1 MSDNVM
7 AQEAIETDP
16 GGLVEDATPGE
27 PTRKRLTRRRLTLR
41 RFLRNKL
48 AIAGVVV
55 YLLMILLALLGPLLL
70 PWKFDDV
77 DYNAFLTPPDAVH
90 WFGTTQ
96 GGRDVLALTVRG
108 LGKSLLIGLLVSAIS
123 VSIAATVGSTAA
135 YFGGWTERTALWI
148 IDLLLVIPSFLLIA
162 IITTG
167 GPKGPHAWLLLVLLL
182 AAFSWILDARV
193 VRSLTMSVKEREYV
207 LAAKF
212 MGLAA
217 PKVIF
222 RHILPNISSLLI
234 INATLT
240 VGTAVLAETGLSF
253 FGFGVQ
259 SPDTSLG
266 TLIAEGQ
273 RSATTFPWIF
283 AAPSALLVIMV
294 LSINAIGDGL
304 RDALDPSSQSG
315 GQA

>member
-7 AQEAIETDP
+7 EHDAIETGP
-16 GGLVEDATPGE
+16 EGLDEDLPE
-27 PTRKRLTRRRLTLR
+27 EQKTRKRLTRRRLILR
-41 RFLRNKL
+41 RFLRNRP
-48 AIAGVVV
+48 AIVGVVIYV
-55 YLLMILLALLGPLLL
+55 FLILLALIGPLLL
-70 PWKFDDV
+70 PWNFDDV
-77 DYNAFLTPPDAVH
+77 DYNAFLTPPDSIH
-90 WFGTTQ
+90 WLGTTQ

-123 VSIAATVGSTAA
+123 ASVAATVGSTAA
-135 YFGGWTERTALWI
+135 YFGGWVERGALWI

-162 IITTG
+162 MITTG
-167 GPKGPHAWLLLVLLL
+167 GPKGPHAWLLLVSLL

-234 INATLT
+234 IDATLT
-240 VGTAVLAETGLSF
+240 VGTVRAGRDRTCRSSASAS
-253 FGFGVQ
+253 
-259 SPDTSLG
+259 SPPTP
-266 TLIAEGQ
+266 
-273 RSATTFPWIF
+273 RSAP
-283 AAPSALLVIMV
+283 
-294 LSINAIGDGL
+294 
-304 RDALDPSSQSG
+304 
-315 GQA
+315 